1 MNNRPQSSSNLAI
14 EVTNL
19 TKRYIKPEGLTK
31 IFVRNRPE
39 TLAVDQVNLSIKQ
52 SELFGLVGPNG
63 AGKTTLI
70 KMLCT
75 LILPSSGSAIVD
87 GYPLEQ
93 DTAIKSII
101 GLVTSD
107 ERSFYWRLSG
117 RQNLEFFA
125 TLQNISPKLIPA
137 RVDDVLAIVNLQ
149 DVADQRFQTYS
160 TGMRQRLSIARAMIN
175 KPTLL
180 FLDEPTKGLDPP
192 SIHAMH
198 KLMREQ
204 LVDNQGI
211 TVFLTSH
218 WLEEVEQLCDRI
230 AIMNLGRIVA
240 CGTMDELRQ
249 RLSLGE
255 KYLILINNIND
266 QFASNMRSKYE
277 DVAFTSLDNDITQ
290 IEVKISA
297 DTTPINQILDDLRD
311 SGGRI
316 IHLSNEKVTLDEI
329 FTHHI
334 ELKLETAKSLLP
346 KPQEIDY
353 INEYKAENIKPSGPS
368 GLTDSI
374 PNKRIIKPVNP
385 LRIAWAFLKRDVHQ
399 EVSYRFSFLLQFFSV
414 FFSVALFYFLA
425 SFLGDAAAPYLEPYG
440 GDYFAFVLI
449 GIAFAGYFGVG
460 LSSFADSL
468 RQAQTTGTLEAMLT
482 TPTRLSTIIISSSL
496 WSYLMTTIRVA
507 MFLLIGAVFVNVNLG
522 DGNYPL
528 AILVLILTIISFS
541 SLGIIAA
548 SFIMVLKRGNP
559 ITWLF
564 SSTSNLLGGIYYPI
578 SVLPNWLLV
587 LSYML
592 PITYALR
599 AMRLAL
605 LQGASFEDVLVD
617 ILALTIFCVVLLPV
631 SLFSFRYAVRKAKVD
646 GSLTQY

>member
-1 MNNRPQSSSNLAI
+1 MNNHPQSSSNLAI

-39 TLAVDQVNLSIKQ
+39 TLAVDQVNLNIRHG
-52 SELFGLVGPNG
+52 ELFGLVGPNG